1 MNDYE
6 NIHSRFKKQKEIY
19 MNQDEAIL
27 SVDLIS
33 VNHSIIVHSMNPVTV
48 SEQHNALL
56 SFFNI
61 YIYTHNFFFLLF
73 ISIDILVLKNRYQ
86 ITLFVHKV

>member
-1 MNDYE
+1 VNDYE

-27 SVDLIS
+27 SVELIS

-48 SEQHNALL
+48 NEQHNALL
-56 SFFNI
+56 SFLIYI
-61 YIYTHNFFFLLF
+61 YIYTQFFFYCLF
-73 ISIDILVLKNRYQ
+73 L
-86 ITLFVHKV
+86 

>member
-1 MNDYE
+1 
-6 NIHSRFKKQKEIY
+6 

-27 SVDLIS
+27 SVDLIF
-33 VNHSIIVHSMNPVTV
+33 VNHSIIVHSMNPVIV

-61 YIYTHNFFFLLF
+61 YIYTQFFFFLLF